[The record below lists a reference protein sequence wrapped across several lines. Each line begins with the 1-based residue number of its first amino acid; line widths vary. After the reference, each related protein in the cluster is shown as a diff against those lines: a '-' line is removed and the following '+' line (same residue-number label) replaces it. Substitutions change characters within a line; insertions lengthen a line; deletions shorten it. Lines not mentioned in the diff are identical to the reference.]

1 MASRL
6 GNVLNWT
13 ARLGAVFLV
22 GFAVY
27 LWSYEV
33 PPKNV
38 LDGLLLLIIA
48 ALYGLAW
55 RSDMPSQHK
64 IMTCDRESNPIA
76 DIRVT

>member
-33 PPKNV
+33 PPRNV
-38 LDGLLLLIIA
+38 WDGLLFLIIA
-48 ALYGLAW
+48 ALYGLLGLAI
-55 RSDMPSQHK
+55 RYVLATQDHDM
-64 IMTCDRESNPIA
+64 R
-76 DIRVT
+76 